1 MITRALHSKVS
12 ELATKFPFV
21 LITGHRQSG
30 KSTLAKMAFP
40 DYRYVSFSDI
50 DMRMF
55 AKEDPRGFL
64 ATYPAKTIID
74 EVQKEPSILSYL
86 QTHTDDKGREGMYVL
101 TGFQNILLMESVDE
115 TLAGRV
121 GILRLLPFSHAEL
134 AAAGMVPATIDEEIF
149 NGGYPRLY
157 DKHIAPA
164 DYYPNYINTYVE
176 RDVRSIRQIGNLSQ
190 FVRFIKLC
198 AGRIGQLL
206 NMSSLSVECGVSPPR
221 RASSTNTTTTS
232 YQSAR

>member
-21 LITGHRQSG
+21 LITGPRQSG
-30 KSTLAKMAFP
+30 KSTLAKIAFP

-86 QTHTDDKGREGMYVL
+86 QTHADDEDRE
-101 TGFQNILLMESVDE
+101 
-115 TLAGRV
+115 A
-121 GILRLLPFSHAEL
+121 
-134 AAAGMVPATIDEEIF
+134 
-149 NGGYPRLY
+149 
-157 DKHIAPA
+157 
-164 DYYPNYINTYVE
+164 
-176 RDVRSIRQIGNLSQ
+176 NLSFWRDSNGNEVDLLSTEGTEQ
-190 FVRFIKLC
+190 FTYEIKSGATFNKDYFKGLDYW
-198 AGRIGQLL
+198 AK
-206 NMSSLSVECGVSPPR
+206 LSGADAAHRTVVYGGDR
-221 RASSTNTTTTS
+221 GMKTS
-232 YQSAR
+232 DGNITPWIEL